1 MNRSMMRAAEL
12 IASTGWP
19 GRRYMKISRLIS
31 VLTRMHFGSP
41 CFSEWVFSRVYN
53 TKARA

>member
-1 MNRSMMRAAEL
+1 MNRSLMRAAEL